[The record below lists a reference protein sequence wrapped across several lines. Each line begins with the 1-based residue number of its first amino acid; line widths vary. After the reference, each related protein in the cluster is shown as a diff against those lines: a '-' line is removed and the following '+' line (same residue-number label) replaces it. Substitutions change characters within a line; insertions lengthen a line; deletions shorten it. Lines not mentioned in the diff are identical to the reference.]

1 MICCRKYFIL
11 FAQLFGALF
20 KKKSNRPMFR
30 VLIIS
35 FFIFAFFSARAV
47 GEKRVT
53 WGFPILLCVM
63 GERYQSNPTTS
74 LSLSLFSHILLHNF
88 TLIVSRAHLYTYTH
102 ILEKKRDRTTW
113 HHHRYLSR
121 ARSLP
126 LQSNNNKNNNFVN
139 LPFPPRP
146 RRSPSRLQPRSR
158 FTSST
163 AKSETT
169 FPALRCSST
178 KQTRRTRVSLLLP

>member
-1 MICCRKYFIL
+1 
-11 FAQLFGALF
+11 
-20 KKKSNRPMFR
+20 MFR
-30 VLIIS
+30 VFIS
-35 FFIFAFFSARAV
+35 FLFLPFFPRSQL

-53 WGFPILLCVM
+53 WVSNFSCAGGDINYQPIQL
-63 GERYQSNPTTS
+63 P
-74 LSLSLFSHILLHNF
+74 LSLSLFAFCFITFPSSFHALIYIHI
-88 TLIVSRAHLYTYTH
+88 H

-126 LQSNNNKNNNFVN
+126 PQSNNNKNNNFVN

>member
-1 MICCRKYFIL
+1 MCPKIFYFIRAT
-11 FAQLFGALF
+11 FWGTFYGIP
-20 KKKSNRPMFR
+20 KKKSNHPMFR
-30 VLIIS
+30 VFIS
-35 FFIFAFFSARAV
+35 FFFCLFFRAV
-47 GEKRVT
+47 PVGRKKTGDV
-53 WGFPILLCVM
+53 GFPILSKLM
-63 GERYQSNPTTS
+63 GEGEISFQSNY
-74 LSLSLFSHILLHNF
+74 LSLSAFCFITFPSSFHA
-88 TLIVSRAHLYTYTH
+88 LIYIH

-126 LQSNNNKNNNFVN
+126 PQSNNNNKNNNFVN